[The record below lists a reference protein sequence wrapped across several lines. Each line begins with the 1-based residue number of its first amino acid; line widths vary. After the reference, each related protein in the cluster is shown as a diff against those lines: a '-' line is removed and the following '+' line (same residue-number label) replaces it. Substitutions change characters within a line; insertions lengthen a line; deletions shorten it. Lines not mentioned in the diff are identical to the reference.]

1 MSKRAVFYWAASR
14 GIYVGRVEREYKR
27 SYTQSTMLV
36 SMGDDLELL
45 LPASRQRIVS
55 KSLLVPAGAEVII
68 ATHGN
73 PVTLCFLDNH
83 NQDASVLM
91 RRMQRTACDDHTL
104 IHHHLDGVQDVIA
117 FGEHLQKE
125 RPLAHEAESIADE
138 WLFARIRKH
147 RVADSR
153 VEEAIRLI
161 RASLAENTS
170 VDLIAR
176 QVGLSASRLAEVF
189 KAVTGVPIRRFRLW
203 QRVLATAAQL
213 KHASS
218 LTDAAM
224 AAGFADYAQFSRT
237 YRLLAGGNPSE
248 AQRHTEIHAEL
259 FLR

>member
-1 MSKRAVFYWAASR
+1 MNKRAVFYWAASR

-36 SMGDDLELL
+36 SMGDELELL
-45 LPASRQRIVS
+45 LPTSQQRVVS
-55 KSLLVPAGAEVII
+55 KSLLVPAGADVVI

-83 NQDASVLM
+83 NQDASVLVH
-91 RRMQRTACDDHTL
+91 RMQQTTCDDRTV
-104 IHHHLDGVQDVIA
+104 IHHNLDGVQDVIA
-117 FGEHLQKE
+117 FGDHLQQE
-125 RPLAHEAESIADE
+125 RPTARDAEAIADE
-138 WLFARIRKH
+138 WLFAHIRKH
-147 RVADSR
+147 RVADTR

-161 RASLAENTS
+161 RASLSENTS
-170 VDLIAR
+170 VDEIAN

-213 KHASS
+213 KHATS

-237 YRLLAGGNPSE
+237 YRLLAGGNPSD
-248 AQRHTEIHAEL
+248 AQKHTEIHAEL
-259 FLR
+259 FLG